1 MAGPALVIVAG
12 IATAFLAVM
21 GEDGLVAGD
30 YYRQGLSINRTLGRE
45 ERARVLGVT
54 AVVQLAASRDR
65 IRVAIGGRTSG
76 AATIR
81 LSLVHATR
89 PGQDQSVLLVAMPD
103 GSFEGRLR
111 QIGSG
116 PWRAILDD
124 ERSGWR
130 LSGEWP
136 AGRERFE
143 LSAAS

>member
-21 GEDGLVAGD
+21 GDDGLVAGD

-45 ERARVLGVT
+45 ERARVLGVK
-54 AVVQLAASRDR
+54 AVVQLAASGDR
-65 IRVAIGGRTSG
+65 VRVAIGGGASG
-76 AATIR
+76 TASIR

-89 PGQDQSVLLVAMPD
+89 AGQDQSILLVAMPD

-111 QIGSG
+111 LVGSG